1 MRAHI
6 GTDLGLTACQFKLI
20 GALIHS
26 HALIIH
32 IVYPHIPDNAN
43 LLCHV
48 LDESIDEA
56 VRVRTNKG
64 LKE

>member
-1 MRAHI
+1 MCGRI
-6 GTDLGLTACQFKLI
+6 GADPGRTACEFKLI
-20 GALIHS
+20 GTLTHS
-26 HALIIH
+26 YAFIIH

>member
-6 GTDLGLTACQFKLI
+6 GTDLGRIACQFKLI
-20 GALIHS
+20 GTLIHS

-32 IVYPHIPDNAN
+32 NVYPHIPDNAN

-48 LDESIDEA
+48 LDEPIDEA